1 VEPNFVELDAALEEV
16 NIEVGCTKD
25 RVGSKHVR
33 NRKRGRRKIDVFI
46 AIGRGLCFV
55 FGFFILLL
63 LNLESVLVGIFYS
76 NRSSSFCDKL
86 LTRKE
91 ENVMIWYM

>member
-1 VEPNFVELDAALEEV
+1 MEPNFVELDAALEEV

-63 LNLESVLVGIFYS
+63 LNLEFVLVGILFVQTGLH
-76 NRSSSFCDKL
+76 RS
-86 LTRKE
+86 
-91 ENVMIWYM
+91 VMKF